1 MFVDNNDGTITDT
14 QTNLIW
20 QKEYHKD
27 KTHDE
32 AISLQDDVWRLPTIE
47 ELISLID
54 YGKVNPA
61 STFLDMPRIHFW
73 SSSSFAHDSSYA
85 WIVYFSYGY
94 VYGNSRYYDSAVR
107 LVRSKG

>member
-32 AISLQDDVWRLPTIE
+32 AISLQDDVWRLPTID

-54 YGKVNPA
+54 YGKFNPA
-61 STFLDMPRIHFW
+61 STFLDMPRIHLW
-73 SSSSFAHDSSYA
+73 SSSSYADVSSYA
-85 WIVYFSYGY
+85 WIVDFYYGD
-94 VYGNSRYYDSAVR
+94 VNGRSRSLDGAVR